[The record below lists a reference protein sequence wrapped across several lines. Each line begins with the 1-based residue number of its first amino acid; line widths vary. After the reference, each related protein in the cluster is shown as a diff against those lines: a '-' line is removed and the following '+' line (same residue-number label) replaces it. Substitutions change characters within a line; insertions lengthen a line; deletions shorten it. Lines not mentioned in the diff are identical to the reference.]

1 MAWGI
6 QGVDFELRVD
16 YDRLRRER
24 LAKAKAA
31 MEKAGLGALLCL
43 DPNNVRYIT
52 STHLGEWSRDKFT
65 RYCVLPRGGEPV
77 LFDFGSAVKVKKLYN
92 PWIADRVRP
101 AVGWMRGAVPQ
112 VEEASDRF
120 MADIMGILTEHGVE
134 KEPIGVDLM
143 DATLMKALQKAKLE
157 VADGQEVM
165 LEARLRKTA
174 DEIQL
179 LKAAAA
185 MADGAYD
192 KIVRA
197 IQPGT
202 KENEIVAVA
211 NDALYR
217 LGSDDVECVNVVS
230 GPRTNPHPPVF
241 SVRII
246 RPGDLVFI
254 DVMHSFNGY
263 RTCYYRTFICGRPSE
278 EQKRVYRQAYDW
290 LYAAIKQV
298 RPGVTTA
305 DIVKVWPTA
314 QELGLPD
321 EAAAFGLQ
329 FGHGIG
335 LSIWEKPVVSRLF
348 ALDRPFPIEEGM
360 VFALETYCGTPD
372 GKHGARI
379 EEEVVVTADGCEV
392 ITKYPCEELI
402 SCGVPQYW

>member
-6 QGVDFELRVD
+6 QGVDWELRVD
-16 YDRLRRER
+16 YDRMRKDR
-24 LAKAKAA
+24 LARARAQ
-31 MEKAGLGALLCL
+31 MEKAGLGALLCM
-43 DPNNVRYIT
+43 DPNNVRYLT

-65 RYCVLPRGGEPV
+65 RYCVLPKNGDPV
-77 LFDFGSAVKVKKLYN
+77 LFDFGSAVKTKKLYN
-92 PWIADRVRP
+92 PWIADHVRP

-112 VEEASDRF
+112 LESASDRF
-120 MADIMGILTEHGVE
+120 MKDILEILSEHGVE
-134 KEPIGVDLM
+134 KEPLGIDLA
-143 DATLMKALQKAKLE
+143 DATLLKALQKSNLE
-157 VADGQEVM
+157 VTDGQDVM
-165 LEARLRKTA
+165 LEARLRKSP

-185 MADGAYD
+185 MADGAYES
-192 KIVRA
+192 IARA
-197 IQPGT
+197 IRPGV

-217 LGSDDVECVNVVS
+217 LGSEDVECVNVVS
-230 GPRTNPHPPVF
+230 GPRTNPHPHVF
-241 SVRII
+241 SDRIV

-254 DVMHSFNGY
+254 DIMHAFNGY
-263 RTCYYRTFICGRPSE
+263 RTCYYRTFVCGRPST
-278 EQKRVYRQAYDW
+278 EQLRVYRQTYDW
-290 LYAAIKQV
+290 LYAGIAQV

-321 EAAAFGLQ
+321 EASAFGLQ

-335 LSIWEKPVVSRLF
+335 LSIWEKPIVSRLF
-348 ALDRPFPIEEGM
+348 ALDQPYPIEEGM

-379 EEEVVVTADGCEV
+379 EEEVVVTANGCEV
-392 ITKYPCEELI
+392 ITRYPCEELI
-402 SCGVPQYW
+402 SCGIAKYW